1 MKNIIKFTFICAVLF
16 SVSTAA
22 QIKSGDCN
30 MAVTY
35 SETAFESFKKA
46 YKTNSPEEMKILL
59 KKAVQEADEA
69 SAYALICNCPLAKN
83 YALNAVTFG
92 NKAINAT
99 EPENAKK
106 FSKQA
111 MNMSLDVMTATPN
124 CK

>member
-1 MKNIIKFTFICAVLF
+1 MKNIIKVTFICAILF

-35 SETAFESFKKA
+35 SEMAFESFKKA

-59 KKAVQEADEA
+59 KKAVQEADES
-69 SAYALICNCPLAKN
+69 SAYALICNCPIAKN

-92 NKAINAT
+92 NKAINTT
-99 EPENAKK
+99 ELENAKK
-106 FSKQA
+106 FAKQA
-111 MNMSLDVMTATPN
+111 MNMSLDVMSVTPT